1 MTKKVEKTTLYRLF
15 FEICSV
21 TTFSKNPP
29 CSVTKTPVTPFNSS
43 PDEYISDVWL
53 TKSKSDGT
61 GIGSSPGMETFL
73 NL

>member
-1 MTKKVEKTTLYRLF
+1 MKDSC
-15 FEICSV
+15 ISV
-21 TTFSKNPP
+21 GFITGMRVGDTGKFGAD
-29 CSVTKTPVTPFNSS
+29 
-43 PDEYISDVWL
+43 DEYISDVWF